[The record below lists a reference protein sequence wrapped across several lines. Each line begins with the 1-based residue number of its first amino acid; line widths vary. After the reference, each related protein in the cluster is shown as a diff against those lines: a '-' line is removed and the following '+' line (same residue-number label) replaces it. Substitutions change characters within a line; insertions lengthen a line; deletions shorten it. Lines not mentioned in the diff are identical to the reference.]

1 MHKRI
6 VKYKPS
12 IYAHI
17 YNIKVRTDHEYEYEF
32 TQPTENAMRAAEIKK
47 TDRYTHTHPPQDTHT
62 QRPTHPHPRLRP
74 HRWVSNGDSTSR
86 YSLWYQGTVWPHT
99 PPA

>member
-12 IYAHI
+12 IYTHI
-17 YNIKVRTDHEYEYEF
+17 YNIKVRTDHGEEYEL

-47 TDRYTHTHPPQDTHT
+47 TQIHTPAHPKT
-62 QRPTHPHPRLRP
+62 HPRLRP

-86 YSLWYQGTVWPHT
+86 YSLWYQGTAWPHT
-99 PPA
+99 PLA